1 MARTCGIRVGPRRY
15 EMVVLDG
22 SAKKHR
28 IAAYKS
34 GEFPQ
39 GGEDPMADAVREL
52 ESTIKELKVPV
63 DAVGVAIDS
72 GLAAFRTLKLPALD
86 ESKINDII
94 KFEVES
100 QLPQWNIDDVVVD
113 FMTLDKTEQETQ
125 LLVTAVPKS
134 ALQRE
139 LDLCSR
145 AGVEPLDAEL
155 EATAMVNAAL
165 AAEVCAVDEAQVLVH
180 IGEASTAVV
189 VLDGGKVRS
198 MRAIHI
204 GALTHDPGAG
214 PEALAEG
221 ATEDAEQARKRA
233 AAVTA
238 NSDEAARRLE
248 QAVSRIRRE
257 LGRTLSAARTANPIK
272 AVYVCGWELPNLIGS
287 TVLDI
292 PVYELDA
299 FVEDSGQ
306 PVQGAAPLVIAYGVA
321 LRMLGGG
328 SLRPSL
334 RREELRYTGTFER
347 LELPIA
353 VAVMLLVMW
362 LSVFNI
368 FEHRRI
374 QNADG
379 NLFLW
384 LQSNKNFLINDPK
397 AGKRGHLEKPW
408 KEIQELVE
416 KTAKPDSNLPWPR
429 LDQFKQIERELQVK
443 IAKLNQELGNTGEV
457 AQPQSALE
465 ALTLV
470 CCKMDDLKDQ
480 LGRVSIRRV
489 NANYVPKTGGQDF
502 VQVQLDLSF
511 FNAGGAVA
519 ATGAFEA
526 LKSGLESSP
535 WVREVVAKTTK
546 EFPDG
551 GGIYTDG
558 FVVVCDLS
566 KVERAKEGS

>member
-1 MARTCGIRVGPRRY
+1 
-15 EMVVLDG
+15 MVVLDG
-22 SAKKHR
+22 GAKKHR
-28 IAAYKS
+28 IAAFKS

-39 GGEDPMADAVREL
+39 GGEDPLADAVKEL
-52 ESTIKELKVPV
+52 EAAAKELKVPT
-63 DAVGVAIDS
+63 DSIGIAIDS

-86 ESKINDII
+86 EAKVSEII

-100 QLPQWNIDDVVVD
+100 QLPQWNIDDVVID
-113 FMTLDKTEQETQ
+113 FLTLEKTEQETS
-125 LLVTAVPKS
+125 LLVTAVPKT

-139 LDLCSR
+139 LDLCTR

-165 AAEVCAVDEAQVLVH
+165 AAEICHVDEAQVLVH

-189 VLDGGKVRS
+189 VMDGGKIRS

-204 GALTHDPGAG
+204 GALTHEPAASPAEEPTNGGADETAAHAPA
-214 PEALAEG
+214 PELSA
-221 ATEDAEQARKRA
+221 D
-233 AAVTA
+233 
-238 NSDEAARRLE
+238 DIARRQE

-257 LGRTLSAARTANPIK
+257 LGRTLSGARTANPIK
-272 AVYVCGWELPNLIGS
+272 AVYVCGWELPNVIG
-287 TVLDI
+287 TQVLDI

-306 PVQGAAPLVIAYGVA
+306 PVQGAAPLVVAYGVA
-321 LRMLGGG
+321 LGMLGGG
-328 SLRPSL
+328 SIRASL

-347 LELPIA
+347 LELPLAIA
-353 VAVMLLVMW
+353 IMLLVMW
-362 LSVFNI
+362 LAVFNI

-374 QNADG
+374 KDADG
-379 NLFLW
+379 NLQLW
-384 LQSNKNFLINDPK
+384 LESNKNFLINDPK

-408 KEIQELVE
+408 PEIQRLAEQAASKE
-416 KTAKPDSNLPWPR
+416 NILPWPR
-429 LDQFKQIERELQVK
+429 IEQFGQIEREMQVK

-457 AQPQSALE
+457 TQPQSALE

-470 CCKMDDLKDQ
+470 CCKMEELKDQ
-480 LGRVSIRRV
+480 IGRVAIRRV
-489 NANYVPKTGGQDF
+489 NANYVPQRTSTSDY

-511 FNAGGAVA
+511 HDESGVVS
-519 ATGAFEA
+519 ATRSFET
-526 LKSGLESSP
+526 LKSELEKCP

-551 GGIYTDG
+551 NGIYTDL
-558 FVVVCDLS
+558 FTVVCDMS